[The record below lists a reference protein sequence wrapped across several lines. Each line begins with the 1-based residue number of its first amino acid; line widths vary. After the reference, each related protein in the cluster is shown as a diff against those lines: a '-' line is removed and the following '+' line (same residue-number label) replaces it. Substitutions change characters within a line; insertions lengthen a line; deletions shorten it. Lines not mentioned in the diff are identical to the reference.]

1 MFGKRYAKRFY
12 PPPPHSFI
20 NASDTVKLDGGE
32 EVPTGN
38 WVLYY
43 KTSAQVGGGKISY
56 KILLKDSKGLTSS
69 EFTAGT
75 PLNKAAPVKLKYG
88 DTEISPGNESTPFE
102 IGTSSGET
110 ITLIATSDTAGAK
123 IKGTKKLNDGEDTHI
138 EHSSPFDIKLQRK
151 GPDDIYKLILY
162 ATADNFADSEV
173 RTYYIKLTNAVTITE
188 GPGAWKELKN
198 AVADAA
204 PGATITIKGK
214 ITATNDSGNNGQIK
228 ISKKLTIRGIGGN
241 AVLDAGGQS
250 RIFNVMDSSAG
261 NVELT
266 LENLTLQN
274 GYVTGSGGSGG
285 GILVNNKTT
294 LTMTNV
300 TIKDCSAQGSPNDSN
315 GGGIYS
321 SGTVTMTGGSI
332 QGCTAKE
339 NGGGVYI
346 AQKGKFEA
354 TGVTIGGTSAEN
366 GNKAG
371 LGGGVYV
378 GKNTTFHLKDGSI
391 KNNNLTAPSGKGK
404 GVYVE
409 DSDGTY
415 GTQYGNF
422 IMGGSSVVGKWE
434 SGVLSDGND
443 VYLSFGNG
451 PASTLVSLRIDS
463 DKPLT
468 SGKAA
473 CITPGAYGMSDDYTA
488 IRMSKDGDVGAHV
501 SRFTVTPNGTEN
513 WTIDEYGKLKKKLP

>member
-1 MFGKRYAKRFY
+1 M
-12 PPPPHSFI
+12 P
-20 NASDTVKLDGGE
+20 
-32 EVPTGN
+32 
-38 WVLYY
+38 YY

-339 NGGGVYI
+339 NGGGV
-346 AQKGKFEA
+346 FVN
-354 TGVTIGGTSAEN
+354 TGGTFTMTGGSIQ
-366 GNKAG
+366 GCKASKN
-371 LGGGVYV
+371 GGGVYV
-378 GKNTTFHLKDGSI
+378 SIRGNGAETAFNMQGGTISGNT
-391 KNNNLTAPSGKGK
+391 AAKGK
-404 GVYVE
+404 GVYLQ
-409 DSDGTY
+409 DTTGGASGI
-415 GTQYGNF
+415 GNF